1 MTHKRIDDRPHR
13 NASAATAAAVL
24 IQAVLGLE
32 FLLGGLNKL
41 FVPNYAAQF
50 KDFVTSAPGAQH
62 GLLSQ
67 IMQVAVLPQSAIMA
81 ELARL
86 TELGAGIILLMAAA
100 ELGGRQLNMAPGR
113 RFEAAITLVTAAA
126 AAAVGGLSLTIYL
139 LHGGGL
145 PRINPALAFAPPIA
159 IELFNVPVALGIAWL
174 GFNRYLALRNVS
186 GSAAND
192 VVGMGTEMASSPASS
207 GS

>member
-67 IMQVAVLPQSAIMA
+67 IVQVAVLPQSAIMA

-86 TELGAGIILLMAAA
+86 TELGAGIILLVAAA
-100 ELGGRQLNMAPGR
+100 ELAARQLNMAPGR
-113 RFEAAITLVTAAA
+113 RFEAATTLVTAAA

-139 LHGGGL
+139 LHGGGV

-174 GFNRYLALRNVS
+174 GFNRYLGLRNVWRP
-186 GSAAND
+186 AANGIA
-192 VVGMGTEMASSPASS
+192 GMERETASTSASG